1 MQKRNVI
8 AVTLAIVMS
17 VACLFSACS
26 KSAKPGVRT
35 KPLLSCLS
43 DGELKNTL
51 EELYVFVPNF
61 HEPYTGVT
69 VEGDPVER
77 YLTSA
82 KGVIRQMEYNIEF
95 FPVVKTDA
103 SLYEYG
109 ELRRAVELYYGGEL
123 PGIRYY
129 AVSGSPRYAKA
140 GVKLSELDDAE
151 FLSALKEHFFGNM
164 TGYTPDT
171 DTLRSVVK
179 KLEEDPDAAYA
190 DVLPP
195 EIEATAFL
203 TQEELTVGE
212 LRRAV
217 KLYYGYAPYDK
228 PAERPN
234 IYGEDG
240 QKLTLSEMDEETLR
254 AVLSELGVQEIFFE
268 EEYSEEMHK
277 TIVGYEHSE
286 NSGPKFGYS
295 TAEAFMF
302 DELFRAVNVYYSDIY
317 PFGN

>member
-8 AVTLAIVMS
+8 AVSLAIVMG
-17 VACLFSACS
+17 VLCLFSACS
-26 KSAKPGVRT
+26 RSAKPGART

-61 HEPYTGVT
+61 HEPYNGVT

-77 YLTSA
+77 YLISA
-82 KGVIRQMEYNIEF
+82 KGVIRQMEYNIEY
-95 FPVVKTDA
+95 FPVIKTDA

-123 PGIRYY
+123 PGIRDF
-129 AVSGSPRYAKA
+129 AVAGSPRYAKTN
-140 GVKLSELDDAE
+140 VKLSELDDAE
-151 FLSALKEHFFGNM
+151 FLSVLKEHFY
-164 TGYTPDT
+164 GYMSGYSPDF
-171 DTLRSVVK
+171 DTVCGAVK

-190 DVLPP
+190 DVLPS
-195 EIEATAFL
+195 EIDHPNII
-203 TQEELTVGE
+203 TQEELTVEE
-212 LRRAV
+212 LRQAV

-234 IYGEDG
+234 IYGGDG
-240 QKLTLSEMDEETLR
+240 QKLTLSEMDADTLQ
-254 AVLSELGVQEIFFE
+254 AVLKELGVLERFFDEQYAE
-268 EEYSEEMHK
+268 ELHK
-277 TIVGYEHSE
+277 AIVGYEHNE
-286 NSGPKFGYS
+286 KSGPKYGYS